1 MADMSDIHKDL
12 VNTDDVMEVDD
23 IDDDDAD
30 YNRIPDATATDAV
43 CNIGGSGHKV
53 GVDEELSKLRPY
65 VTPDTDLSRQKIG
78 QILLTVFRTA
88 VDNESKFDVD
98 GIMQSVRG
106 IVEDNDIRER
116 SSLVKEVPQM
126 VSICQE
132 APHLFGDV
140 FQDHLLDFVI
150 KYLQDSDNQVRLTAE
165 EAMMALIK
173 RGFLDTDTIEVKIC
187 PLIDAQCRSADL
199 LNRAMT
205 LMIDIAPLIGKEATE
220 KLFLRRYVA
229 LCKDEEF
236 CIRRITIL
244 RFPEICSLV
253 SKRTLLRDLF
263 PIYVDLS
270 CDKLW
275 GIRKA
280 CVDVMMSVSCCMTRQ
295 HRRLLLADLLAAHLN
310 DESKWVRITAFQ
322 ILGPFISTF
331 AEQFTDISYNG
342 QGELE
347 FTMQQENGCSIKYTY
362 EDIFP
367 TTCRVRS
374 CAVDAKDPTSKETCN
389 AAVYVEKPIADEEQ
403 QLESSEDD
411 TFTLNV
417 CKSKIHKYYEMKMDN
432 VEIYNSFL
440 YYYTA
445 PDLPPDDEL
454 VEAAKKSTAQNNSN
468 RRSGNGNTNKT
479 FTLTELFKEDKYGTG
494 DFDKFNFHDQKTVPQ
509 HLIDSFLSMAGPDE
523 CFDTGGDYPHHCAFS
538 FPAVVLALGKKQWPC
553 LREAY
558 QLLAMAKE
566 YKVRRTVASGIH
578 EIAAILGQDLTSDE
592 LLPIHYG
599 FIKDLD
605 EVRIGIL
612 KNLTTF
618 LNLLEPRDR
627 IQYLPIMKDF
637 LETDNIWNWRFREEL
652 ATQLVEA
659 VTLFK
664 PDDVEFYIVPLSFDL
679 INDKV
684 AAVRHVGFS
693 LVAKIVAYLAQ
704 HKKEIFEE
712 LRFSL
717 DLYSDIWVRRQTF
730 AMLCGHLIS
739 SNAISA
745 RKFCLELLPVL
756 LKLSTDKVP
765 NVRLAAAR
773 SLKNIP
779 AGPDWLGRDEVEEVG
794 RRLREMRTDPD
805 RDVRIVVGGEENPT
819 INTLLESKT
828 EPSRNIL
835 F

>member
-1 MADMSDIHKDL
+1 MD
-12 VNTDDVMEVDD
+12 VDD
-23 IDDDDAD
+23 MYDDGIDVD
-30 YNRIPDATATDAV
+30 YNLRPDPSGTDAV
-43 CNIGGSGHKV
+43 CNIGGSGNKV
-53 GVDEELSKLRPY
+53 AVDEELCKLRPY
-65 VTPDTDLSRQKIG
+65 VTPDTELSREKIG

-88 VDNESKFDVD
+88 VDSESKFDVD
-98 GIMQSVRG
+98 GIMQSIRG

-116 SSLVKEVPQM
+116 SNLVKEVPQM

-140 FQDHLLDFVI
+140 FHDHLLDFVI
-150 KYLQDSDNQVRLTAE
+150 KYLQDSGIQVRLTAQ
-165 EAMMALIK
+165 EAVVVLIK
-173 RGFLDTDTIEVKIC
+173 RGFLDTDTIESKIC
-187 PLIDAQCRSADL
+187 PVIDALCRSTEC
-199 LNRAMT
+199 LNWGIT
-205 LMIDIAPLIGKEATE
+205 LMIEIAPLIGKQAAE
-220 KLFLRRYVA
+220 KLFLGRYID

-244 RFPEICSLV
+244 RFPDMCAVV
-253 SKRTLLRDLF
+253 SKKALYRDLF

-275 GIRKA
+275 GIRKV
-280 CVDVMMSVSCCMTRQ
+280 CVDVMMSVSCCVNRQ
-295 HRRLLLADLLAAHLN
+295 YRRLLLADLLASHLN
-310 DESKWVRITAFQ
+310 DESKWVRMTAFQ

-347 FTMQQENGCSIKYTY
+347 FTRQQDSGYKMKYTY

-374 CAVDAKDPTSKETCN
+374 HTVDTKDPSTNDPSSKEN
-389 AAVYVEKPIADEEQ
+389 SNSSVIIEKPICEE
-403 QLESSEDD
+403 EEDDSSEDD
-411 TFTLNV
+411 AFTMKA
-417 CKSKIHKYYEMKMDN
+417 CKSKIQKYHEMQMDSADK
-432 VEIYNSFL
+432 YNSFL

-454 VEAAKKSTAQNNSN
+454 VEAAKRSTAQNNSN
-468 RRSGNGNTNKT
+468 RKSGNGNSNKAS
-479 FTLTELFKEDKYGTG
+479 TLNELFNEDKYGAG
-494 DFDKFNFHDQKTVPQ
+494 DFDVMNFHDQDAVPQ
-509 HLIDSFLSMAGPDE
+509 HLIDSFLSMAGPDQ
-523 CFDTGGDYPHHCAFS
+523 CFDTGGDFPHHCAFS
-538 FPAVVLALGKKQWPC
+538 FPAVALALGKKKWPR
-553 LREAY
+553 LKEAY
-558 QLLAMAKE
+558 QLLAIAKE
-566 YKVRRTVASGIH
+566 WKVRRTVASGIH
-578 EIAAILGQDLTSDE
+578 EIAAILGQELTSEE

-618 LNLLEPRDR
+618 LNLLKPEDR
-627 IQYLPIMKDF
+627 YQYLLILKEF
-637 LETDNIWNWRFREEL
+637 LKTDNIWNWRFREEL

-659 VTLFK
+659 VTLFT
-664 PDDVEFYIVPLSFDL
+664 PFDVQTYIVPLSFEL

-693 LVAKIVAYLAQ
+693 LVAKIVAFLALYNE
-704 HKKEIFEE
+704 EIFDE
-712 LRFSL
+712 LRLSL
-717 DLYSDIWVRRQTF
+717 NLYADFWVRRQTF

-739 SNAISA
+739 SNAISGT
-745 RKFCLELLPVL
+745 KFCVELLPIL
-756 LKLSTDKVP
+756 LKLSADKVP

-779 AGPDWLGRDEVEEVG
+779 APDWLDDCYEAEEVEE
-794 RRLREMRTDPD
+794 RLRAMRTDSD
-805 RDVRIVVGGEENPT
+805 RDVRIVVGGEENLT
-819 INTLLESKT
+819 INALSDSKA